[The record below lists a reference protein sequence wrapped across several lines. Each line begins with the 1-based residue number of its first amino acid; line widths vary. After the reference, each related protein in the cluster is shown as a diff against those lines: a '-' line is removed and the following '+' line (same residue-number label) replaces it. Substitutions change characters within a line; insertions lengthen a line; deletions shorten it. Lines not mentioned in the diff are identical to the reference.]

1 MIGGTE
7 MTLHTLWPCVGLV
20 LAAILFALLFFT
32 NVFRTDPPTD
42 RWKDFRWLAWLF
54 LPVYMTHQFEEHG
67 IDALGQAYA
76 FRASMCGI
84 FGFLSECPI
93 PEAFL
98 TAVNLSVVWAVGLI
112 AAFSARRRPTLVV
125 ATYGILFI
133 NGVTHLAPAILR
145 QRYNPGVL
153 TSIVLFLPLGVWMLE
168 RARLTLGVSGVIRL
182 IWSGMIV
189 HGVLMGS
196 LVLFVRGAMSESA
209 LIFVNIAN
217 ATVPVAVGW
226 APEKSKALSLENF
239 GDPSR

>member
-1 MIGGTE
+1 
-7 MTLHTLWPCVGLV
+7 MTLHTLWPWVGLI
-20 LAAILFALLFFT
+20 LAATLFTLLFCT
-32 NVFRTDPPTD
+32 NVFRTPATD
-42 RWKDFRWLAWLF
+42 RWKDLRWLAWLF

-84 FGFLSECPI
+84 FGFPSASACPI

-112 AAFSARRRPTLVV
+112 AALSARHRPALVV
-125 ATYGILFI
+125 AAYGILFV

-153 TSIVLFLPLGVWMLE
+153 TSIVLFLPLGVWMIG
-168 RARLTLGVSGVIRL
+168 RARVTLGVGGVIRL
-182 IWSGMIV
+182 IGAGVLV

-196 LVLFVRGAMSESA
+196 LALFVRGAISESV
-209 LIFVNIAN
+209 LILVNIAN
-217 ATVPVAVGW
+217 AGVPIAFGLSG
-226 APEKSKALSLENF
+226 SKRGST
-239 GDPSR
+239 GMPSHKTMEA